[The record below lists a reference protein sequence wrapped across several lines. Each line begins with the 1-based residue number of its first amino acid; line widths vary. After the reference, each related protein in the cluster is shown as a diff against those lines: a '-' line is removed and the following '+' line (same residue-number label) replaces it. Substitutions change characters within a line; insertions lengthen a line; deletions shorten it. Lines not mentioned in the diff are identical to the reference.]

1 MDNNGLTVS
10 FDGAGM
16 KLDTGEDAEVIC
28 EAMREAG
35 DNLEVLI
42 LQGNSFGIEAAERV
56 GIQLAQHPNLTE
68 AHFKDLFTTR
78 GREQVPEALSHLL
91 RGVSSS
97 DARLKLLDLSDNAI
111 GPIGAPSVLEF
122 LQTNSALDIEKL
134 YVNNC
139 GWGPEGSTSLSMVI
153 PCLTRL
159 REFVCGRSRL
169 ENKGAKNMSAS
180 LSTIKGL
187 EVLRL
192 NQNGIGVEGLSELV
206 KVLENNVDT
215 IKLLDLSD
223 NTIKP
228 EGCQLLHEPLSK
240 AKNLRSLLLSDALL
254 QNQGF
259 TIICDALSRSPALE
273 ELDCVNFEG
282 NELKG
287 HKIIDLIEV
296 TFANCKEDFELDL
309 LDNEFS
315 REQRHRIKQLANQQ
329 YLVDSE
335 DESDYYDEE
344 GDDQDD
350 CSEQNENGTDAL
362 DDGVLANTNSENSDG
377 YIDLG
382 ADEFRE
388 RVEDFIKQAEA
399 VPSDEANIRTIFME
413 MISVG
418 RSPNV
423 QSNFTAVQVLCEEL
437 GLIKCE
443 STRKKKPIAT
453 GSVIYIGRN
462 RNELPKQFR
471 EFFDCVIQNN
481 DDLSCAKILFGHF

>member
-1 MDNNGLTVS
+1 MEPNKVTVS

-28 EAMREAG
+28 EAMRQAG
-35 DNLEVLI
+35 DDLKVLI

-56 GIQLAQHPNLTE
+56 GLQLAQHPNLNE

-78 GREQVPEALSHLL
+78 GREQVPEALNHLL
-91 RGVSSS
+91 RGIHSS
-97 DARLKLLDLSDNAI
+97 DARLILLDLSDNAI

-122 LQTNSALDIEKL
+122 LQTNSASTIEKL

-139 GWGPEGSTSLSMVI
+139 GWGPEGSTSLAMVI
-153 PCLTRL
+153 PLLTKL

-169 ENKGAKNMSAS
+169 ENKGAKHMSAS
-180 LSTIKGL
+180 LSTIQGL

-206 KVLENNVDT
+206 KVLQKNVDT

-228 EGCQLLHEPLSK
+228 EGCDLLFEPLSK

-254 QNQGF
+254 QNRGF
-259 TIICDALSRSPALE
+259 SIVCDALSRSPALS

-287 HKIIDLIEV
+287 NKVIDLIRV
-296 TFANCKEDFELDL
+296 TFAHCKEDFVLDL

-315 REQRHRIKQLANQQ
+315 REQRQRLKQLGNPQ

-344 GDDQDD
+344 GDDQDNH
-350 CSEQNENGTDAL
+350 SERGNETNAL
-362 DDGVLANTNSENSDG
+362 EEGEIANTNSENSDG

-388 RVEDFIKQAEA
+388 RVEDFMKAAEA
-399 VPSDEANIRTIFME
+399 VPADESRLRTIFME

-418 RSPNV
+418 RSPNI
-423 QSNFTAVQVLCEEL
+423 QSNFNAVQVLCEEL

-443 STRKKKPIAT
+443 TTRRKKSIAKA
-453 GSVIYIGRN
+453 SIIYIGKN
-462 RNELPKQFR
+462 CNEMPKQFKD
-471 EFFDCVIQNN
+471 FFECVVKNN
-481 DDLSCAKILFGHF
+481 DDLSCSKLLFGNF